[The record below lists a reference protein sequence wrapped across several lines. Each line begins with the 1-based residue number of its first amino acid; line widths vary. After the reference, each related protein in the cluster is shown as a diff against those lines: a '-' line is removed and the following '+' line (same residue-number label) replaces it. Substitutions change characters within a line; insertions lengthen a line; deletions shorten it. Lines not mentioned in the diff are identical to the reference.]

1 MNTPLFSA
9 CFAAFALMLY
19 ALLDGFDLGVG
30 CLLLFVRHER
40 VRDHMMDSITPTWDG
55 NETWLIMAGVVL
67 LAAFPIAYGIL
78 MPALYLPLII
88 MLLALGL
95 RGVCFE
101 FRSQIGHLRR
111 RWDIAFAVG
120 SAVAAVMQGMIL
132 GAMLQGVDVRGD
144 AFAGRVTDFATPY
157 ASMCGVTVL
166 IAYAIL
172 GAGWLRYKGTE
183 IVHSFSM
190 RAISILIPS
199 FALMFL
205 ATSILS
211 LRVQPAMAAVWQRHA
226 ELLGALGAVMLL
238 SCQWLASA
246 GRRRSDVYPFL
257 SAILLVG
264 AGVAGLAVITFPNI
278 VPFRVSLWD
287 AASSRLSQIFV
298 LVGAC
303 AVTPVVLGYSVFAY
317 WVFRGK
323 TPRKGWD
330 A

>member
-1 MNTPLFSA
+1 MSTPLFSA

-19 ALLDGFDLGVG
+19 VLLDGFDLGVG
-30 CLLLFVRHER
+30 ILLLFEKHEK

-78 MPALYLPLII
+78 MPALYIPLIA
-88 MLLALGL
+88 MLLSLGL
-95 RGVCFE
+95 RGVSFE
-101 FRSQIGHLRR
+101 FRSQIKHLQR

-120 SAVAAVMQGMIL
+120 SAVAAAMQGMIL
-132 GAMLQGVDVRGD
+132 GAMLQGIDVKDG
-144 AFAGRVTDFATPY
+144 AFSGHVSDFVTPY
-157 ASMCGVTVL
+157 TILCGVTVPL
-166 IAYAIL
+166 AYALL

-183 IVHSFSM
+183 ILHSFSA
-190 RAISILIPS
+190 RAIAMLIPL
-199 FALMFL
+199 FALFFG
-205 ATSILS
+205 ATSLFS
-211 LRVQPAMAAVWQRHA
+211 LYVQPAMVTVWQQHSL
-226 ELLGALGAVMLL
+226 LLGSLALIMTL
-238 SCQWLASA
+238 SGLWMAFS
-246 GRRRSDVYPFL
+246 GRRRSDLSPFL
-257 SAILLVG
+257 VSLLLVA
-264 AGVAGLAVITFPNI
+264 AGVAGLAVIAYPNI

-303 AVTPVVLGYSVFAY
+303 AVTPVVLGYSLFAY

-330 A
+330 V